1 MSTSINKTC
10 MQQTQFVRSC
20 KMAMQLLLQ
29 SNSVTQLAELYYNFS
44 ISNDLLKWLTF
55 LLASLTVS
63 LTVLLFSIYS
73 FLLKLVLVLQWLSI

>member
-1 MSTSINKTC
+1 

-63 LTVLLFSIYS
+63 LTVLLFSIYA

>member
-1 MSTSINKTC
+1 

>member
-1 MSTSINKTC
+1 

-29 SNSVTQLAELYYNFS
+29 SNSVTQLTYKTYTQTYNFS